1 MRIAVA
7 GGTGVVGSYVVDAV
21 MAGGHDPV
29 VLSRSRGI
37 DLVTG
42 AGLADALNGVEAVI
56 DVSNQ
61 TTTSRKKAVAFFGA
75 ATANL
80 LDAGRRAGVRHHVA
94 LSIIGIDRVGLG
106 YYAGKLRQEEL
117 ISASPLPSSVLRATQ
132 FHEFAGQVLQQVP
145 GPIALVPRARVQP
158 IAAREVA
165 AALVALA
172 LGSPVGMAPEL
183 AGPQEESL
191 ADMAR
196 KLLRARGSG
205 KPVLQVRLPVA
216 GGRAM
221 ASGGLLPTGPG
232 PRGVQTYEKWLA
244 DRATQD

>member
-1 MRIAVA
+1 MRVAVA
-7 GGTGVVGSYVVDAV
+7 GGTGVVGSYVVEALK
-21 MAGGHDPV
+21 ASGHDAV
-29 VLSRSRGI
+29 VLSRGRGV
-37 DLVTG
+37 DVVTG
-42 AGLADALNGVEAVI
+42 AGLANALTGVEAVI

-61 TTTSRKKAVAFFGA
+61 STTSRKKAVAFFDA
-75 ATANL
+75 ATTNL
-80 LDAGRRAGVRHHVA
+80 LDAGLRSGVRHHVA
-94 LSIIGIDRVGLG
+94 LSIVGIDRVGLG

-117 ISASPLPSSVLRATQ
+117 IHASPLPASVLRVTQ

-145 GPIALVPRARVQP
+145 GPVALIPRARVQP

-172 LGSPVGMAPEL
+172 LGSPVGTAPEL

-196 KLLRARGSG
+196 RLLRARGSR

-216 GGRAM
+216 GAGAM
-221 ASGGLLPTGPG
+221 AAGGLLPSGPG
-232 PRGVQTYEKWLA
+232 PRGVQTYEEWLA
-244 DRATQD
+244 EHSS

>member
-1 MRIAVA
+1 MKVAVA
-7 GGTGVVGSYVVDAV
+7 GGTGTVGSYVVEALT
-21 MAGGHDPV
+21 AGGHDPV
-29 VLSRSRGI
+29 VLSRGRGV
-37 DLVTG
+37 DVVTG
-42 AGLADALNGVEAVI
+42 AGLDDALSGVEAVI

-61 TTTSRKKAVAFFGA
+61 STASRKKAVAFFEA
-75 ATANL
+75 ATTNL
-80 LDAGRRAGVRHHVA
+80 LDAGLRAGVRHHVA
-94 LSIIGIDRVGLG
+94 VSIVGIDRVGLG

-117 ISASPLPSSVLRATQ
+117 IFASPLPASVLRVTQ

-145 GPIALVPRARVQP
+145 GPIALIPRARVQP

-165 AALVALA
+165 AALVDLA
-172 LGSPVGMAPEL
+172 LGSPVGRAPEL

-196 KLLRARGSG
+196 RLLRSRGSR

-216 GGRAM
+216 GAAAM

-232 PRGVQTYEKWLA
+232 PRGVQTYEEWLS
-244 DRATQD
+244 DQAT

>member
-7 GGTGVVGSYVVDAV
+7 GGTGVVGSYVVSAV
-21 MAGGHDPV
+21 TEAGHEPL
-29 VLSRSRGI
+29 VLSRGRGI

-42 AGLADALNGVEAVI
+42 TGLDDVLAGVQAVI

-61 TTTSRKKAVAFFGA
+61 STTSRKKSVAFFDA
-75 ATANL
+75 VTTNV
-80 LDAGRRAGVRHHVA
+80 LDAGLRAGVRHHVA
-94 LSIIGIDRVGLG
+94 LSIVGIDRVDFS
-106 YYAGKLRQEEL
+106 YYAGKVRQEEL
-117 ISASPLPSSVLRATQ
+117 MFASPLPTSVLRATQ

-145 GPIALVPRARVQP
+145 GPVAVIPRMRVQP

-196 KLLRARGSG
+196 RLLRARGSR
-205 KPVLQVRLPVA
+205 KPVLQVRLPVSGA
-216 GGRAM
+216 GAM
-221 ASGGLLPTGPG
+221 ASGGLLPTAPG
-232 PRGVQTYEKWLA
+232 PRGVQTYAAWLA
-244 DRATQD
+244 DQER